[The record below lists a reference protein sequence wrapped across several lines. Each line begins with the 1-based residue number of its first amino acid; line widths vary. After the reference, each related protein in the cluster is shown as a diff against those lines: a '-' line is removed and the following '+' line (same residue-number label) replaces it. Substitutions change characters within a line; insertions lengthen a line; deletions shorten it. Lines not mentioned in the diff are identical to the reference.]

1 MSFLLV
7 GIGAA
12 SGALLRYLVS
22 RLVHL
27 FYKGSFPLATFL
39 VNMVGSY
46 MMALYL
52 ITKPSETVSL
62 VMLVG
67 FLGGL
72 TTFSTF
78 AVEGVQLLKKKEVF
92 TFIYYIGMSYVLG
105 ILLAS
110 LRYVL

>member
-1 MSFLLV
+1 MSLLLV
-7 GIGAA
+7 GLGA
-12 SGALLRYLVS
+12 SCGALMRYIVS

-46 MMALYL
+46 MLASYL
-52 ITKPSETVSL
+52 ITKPSETTTL
-62 VMLVG
+62 VMLIG

-78 AVEGVQLLKKKEVF
+78 AVESVQLLKKKEVF
-92 TFIYYIGMSYVLG
+92 TFIYYIGMSYILG